1 MIENE
6 RLAGWFAERLSQ
18 GWFAGPPAVVADRDE
33 ILVVVTL
40 AHPDDRRERGDCAAR
55 IARFREETREDRMRV
70 ATEAEQLFERRV
82 SWGATCHGATRL
94 FTTWSVPAMTR
105 LRLPERAVLDTLVAA
120 GVARSRSDALAWCV
134 RLVAANEGEWLK
146 NLREALSA
154 VETLRAGG
162 PRPG

>member
-1 MIENE
+1 MIEND
-6 RLAGWFAERLSQ
+6 RLAAWFADRLPR
-18 GWFAGPPAVVADRDE
+18 GWSAGAPAIVADRDE
-33 ILVVVTL
+33 ILVVNTL
-40 AHPDDRRERGDCAAR
+40 LHPDGIPGSRECAAR
-55 IARFREETREDRMRV
+55 IARFRAETREDRMRV
-70 ATEAEQLFERRV
+70 AAEAEHVFERRV
-82 SWGATCHGATRL
+82 SWGATCHAVTQL
-94 FTTWSVPAMTR
+94 FTTLSVPAMTR